1 MIREVN
7 LLIQSEV
14 QGLIELAFKE
24 KGRLR
29 KGNNI
34 QLHCPFCH
42 HRKRKL
48 EVCLDT
54 QEWHC
59 WVCNVKGRSI
69 HGLFR
74 KMNVG
79 ENLTGRLQKVL
90 PRESVNRSVDSI
102 EEAVVRPVQL
112 PEEFKS
118 LLDES
123 KSIGYKMAVRY
134 ARKRKL
140 TNLDIIKYNI
150 GYCETGE
157 YKDRLIFPSYDDENR
172 LNFFTARSYF
182 DDVYLKYK
190 NPEADRNIVG
200 FENLIDFRFPITLC
214 EGPLD
219 AIAIKRNVTPLF
231 GKFPSAKLMRKLMSD
246 LVREIFIVLDDD
258 ALQSAI
264 DLAETFLAAGKIVHL
279 VNLKGK
285 DPNVL
290 GFCEVTRQIRETP
303 ILEFS
308 DLMRLKLKL

>member
-1 MIREVN
+1 MSN
-7 LLIQSEV
+7 LLQQSEV
-14 QGLIELAFKE
+14 QGLLELAFKE

-29 KGNNI
+29 KGNN
-34 QLHCPFCH
+34 LTFHCPFCH

-48 EVCLDT
+48 EVQIDSGNY
-54 QEWHC
+54 HC
-59 WVCNVKGRSI
+59 WVCNAKGRTI

-90 PRESVNRSVDSI
+90 PRESVNRSVDSS

-112 PEEFKS
+112 PEEFSS
-118 LLDES
+118 LLDGS
-123 KSIGYKMAVRY
+123 KSIAHKMAIRY
-134 ARKRKL
+134 AKKRNL
-140 TNLDIIKYNI
+140 TTLDIIKYNI
-150 GYCETGE
+150 GYCDSGE
-157 YKDRLIFPSYDDENR
+157 YKDRLIFPSYDSDNH
-172 LNFFTARSYF
+172 LNFFTARSYY

-190 NPEADRNIVG
+190 NPEADRNIIG
-200 FENLIDFRFPITLC
+200 FENLVDFRFPITLC

-219 AIAIKRNVTPLF
+219 AIAIKRNVVPLF
-231 GKFPSAKLMRKLMSD
+231 GKVPSIKLMMVLMSD
-246 LVREIFIVLDDD
+246 LVKEIFIVLDDD
-258 ALQSAI
+258 ALQAAI
-264 DLAETFLAAGKIVHL
+264 NLSENFLAAGKIVHL

>member
-1 MIREVN
+1 MS
-7 LLIQSEV
+7 LLVQSEV

-74 KMNVG
+74 KMKAG
-79 ENLTGRLQKVL
+79 DNLIGRLQKVL
-90 PRESVNRSVDSI
+90 PRDVAIRTTNTTDD
-102 EEAVVRPVQL
+102 VVKPPLEL
-112 PEEFKS
+112 PAEFKS
-118 LLDES
+118 LLDGS
-123 KSIGYKMAVRY
+123 KSIAHKLAMRY
-134 ARKRKL
+134 ANKRKL
-140 TNLDIIKYNI
+140 TTLDIIKYNI
-150 GYCETGE
+150 GYCDSGE
-157 YKDRLIFPSYDDENR
+157 YKDRLIFPSYDAENH

-190 NPEADRNIVG
+190 NPEVDRNIIG
-200 FENLIDFRFPITLC
+200 FENHVDFRFPITLC

-219 AIAIKRNVTPLF
+219 AISIKRNVVPLF
-231 GKFPSAKLMRKLMSD
+231 GKVPSVKLMMTLMSD

-264 DLAETFLAAGKIVHL
+264 ELAETFLAAGKIVHL

-308 DLMRLKLKL
+308 DLLRLKLKL